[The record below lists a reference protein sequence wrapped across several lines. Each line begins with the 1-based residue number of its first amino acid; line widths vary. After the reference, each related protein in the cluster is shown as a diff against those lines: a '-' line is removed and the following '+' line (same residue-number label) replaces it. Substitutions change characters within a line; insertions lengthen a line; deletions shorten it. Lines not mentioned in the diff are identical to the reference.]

1 MTTTLPAPVSSIP
14 AVAEL
19 RLFGLDGIPEVRP
32 GDDLAALIG
41 DAIERS
47 GVGLLAGD
55 VLVITH
61 KIVSKAEGRLV
72 DLRQVEPS
80 PLARRFAADAG
91 KDPRQVEVVLRESKR
106 IVRMDRGVLI
116 AETAHG
122 FVCANAGVD
131 ASNVEPETV
140 CLLPVDPDGSAARL
154 RAALGARFGLPPET
168 APAVIITDSFGRPWR
183 TGIVNVAIGVAGLAP
198 LADYRGFRDA
208 AGYELHVTVLA
219 VADELAAAAELLMH
233 KLAARPVV
241 LVRGYAHPLDAPPGT
256 GRDLVLDPGRDL
268 FR

>member
-1 MTTTLPAPVSSIP
+1 MTTPSAPVSTVP
-14 AVAEL
+14 AGAEL
-19 RLFGLDGIPEVRP
+19 RMFGLDGMPEVRP
-32 GDDLAALIG
+32 GDDLAALVG

-47 GVGLLAGD
+47 SVGLLAGD

-72 DLRQVEPS
+72 DLRQIKPS
-80 PLARRFAADAG
+80 DLARRFAAEGG

-106 IVRMDRGVLI
+106 IVRMDRSI
-116 AETAHG
+116 IISETAHG

-154 RAALGARFGLPPET
+154 RSAIGARFGFSAEM

-198 LADYRGFRDA
+198 LADYRGIRDA

-219 VADELAAAAELLMH
+219 VADELAAAAELLMR

-241 LVRGYAHPLDAPPGT
+241 IVRGYAHPLDAPAGT
-256 GRDLVLDPGRDL
+256 GQVLVLDPGRDL